1 MTGERPPLGNGT
13 VRIETQIDAFTPNI
27 RASMYLNF
35 GDKQFEQQVIDYMRR
50 TGDRPNVTLQRN
62 DSPGNYTKLFG
73 FNLFVNDAPGS
84 APSAPA
90 APAGY
95 EPGPQGESNGTP
107 F

>member
-90 APAGY
+90 APAGH
-95 EPGPQGESNGTP
+95 EPGQQG
-107 F
+107 